1 MITLDEGS
9 TFEMSASLNRSNR
22 FPLDVTSTELVT
34 VAALTA
40 LQYPKEQL
48 QIHIESAL
56 AAGCSPQEI
65 TEVILQMALYAG
77 LPAVRSALQAGAV
90 VFHKAQLDKEHDN
103 EMPSL

>member
-1 MITLDEGS
+1 MIVLDEGP
-9 TFEMSASLNRSNR
+9 TFEMSASLNRLSQSS
-22 FPLDVTSTELVT
+22 LDVRSTELVT

-40 LQYPKEQL
+40 LQYPREQL

-77 LPAVRSALQAGAV
+77 LPAVRNALLAGAD
-90 VFHKAQLDKEHDN
+90 VFHKAQLEQGA
-103 EMPSL
+103 

>member
-1 MITLDEGS
+1 MITLKEGP

-22 FPLDVTSTELVT
+22 SSLDVTSTELVT

-56 AAGCSPQEI
+56 AACCSPQEI

-77 LPAVRSALQAGAV
+77 LPAVRSALQAGTV
-90 VFHKAQLDKEHDN
+90 VFRKAQLNKEHDN

>member
-1 MITLDEGS
+1 MITLDEGP
-9 TFEMSASLNRSNR
+9 TFEMSALKRSSR
-22 FPLDVTSTELVT
+22 SPLDVTSTELVT

-48 QIHIESAL
+48 QIHIQSAL

-77 LPAVRSALQAGAV
+77 LPAVRNALQASTN

>member
-1 MITLDEGS
+1 MITLDEGPA
-9 TFEMSASLNRSNR
+9 FEMSASLNRSNR
-22 FPLDVTSTELVT
+22 SSLDVTSTELVT

-48 QIHIESAL
+48 HIHIESAL

-77 LPAVRSALQAGAV
+77 LPAVRNALQAGAD
-90 VFHKAQLDKEHDN
+90 VFHKAQLEQGA
-103 EMPSL
+103 

>member
-1 MITLDEGS
+1 MITLDEGP

-22 FPLDVTSTELVT
+22 SPLDVTSTELVT

-48 QIHIESAL
+48 QIHIQSAL
-56 AAGCSPQEI
+56 AGCSPQEI

-77 LPAVRSALQAGAV
+77 LPAVRNALQAGAD
-90 VFHKAQLDKEHDN
+90 VFHKAQLEKGA
-103 EMPSL
+103 

>member
-1 MITLDEGS
+1 MIILDQGP

-22 FPLDVTSTELVT
+22 SSLDVRSTELVT

-40 LQYPKEQL
+40 LRYPREQL
-48 QIHIESAL
+48 QVHIESAL

-77 LPAVRSALQAGAV
+77 LPAVRNALQASAD
-90 VFHKAQLDKEHDN
+90 VFHKAQLEQGA
-103 EMPSL
+103 

>member
-1 MITLDEGS
+1 MITLDERPS
-9 TFEMSASLNRSNR
+9 FEMSASLNRSNR
-22 FPLDVTSTELVT
+22 SPLDVTSTELVT

-40 LQYPKEQL
+40 LQYPREQL

-77 LPAVRSALQAGAV
+77 LPAVRNTLQAGAEAL
-90 VFHKAQLDKEHDN
+90 HKAQLVQGA
-103 EMPSL
+103 

>member
-1 MITLDEGS
+1 MIILDEGP
-9 TFEMSASLNRSNR
+9 TFEMSASLNRLNR
-22 FPLDVTSTELVT
+22 SVLDATSTELVT
-34 VAALTA
+34 VAALTS

-77 LPAVRSALQAGAV
+77 LPAVRNALQARAD
-90 VFHKAQLDKEHDN
+90 VFHKARLEQGA
-103 EMPSL
+103 

>member
-1 MITLDEGS
+1 MIMLDGAP
-9 TFEMSASLNRSNR
+9 TFEMSASLKRSSR
-22 FPLDVTSTELVT
+22 SSLDVRSTELVT

-65 TEVILQMALYAG
+65 TEVIRQMALYAG
-77 LPAVRSALQAGAV
+77 LPAVRNALQAGAEAL
-90 VFHKAQLDKEHDN
+90 HKAQLERGA
-103 EMPSL
+103 

>member
-1 MITLDEGS
+1 MIMLDGAPP
-9 TFEMSASLNRSNR
+9 FEMSTSLNRSSR
-22 FPLDVTSTELVT
+22 SSLDVRSTELVT

-40 LQYPKEQL
+40 LQYPREQL

-56 AAGCSPQEI
+56 TAGCSPQEI

-90 VFHKAQLDKEHDN
+90 VFHKAQLEQGA
-103 EMPSL
+103 